1 MTLWRALLRTR
12 ETGWVILI
20 RLLVGLV
27 VFFPEGLQKLLF
39 PDILGAGRFARI
51 GIPNPDLMGPFV
63 GVIETVCGLLI
74 IVGLLTRLAT
84 IPLLIVMIVAVASTK
99 VPILLGRDVGPFQL
113 FGQDVGPFRLAADIK
128 RVGLWS
134 AQHEAR
140 ADLTMFLGLLFLLI
154 VGAGR
159 WSLDALLAARAGK
172 LRVSG
177 TAP

>member
-1 MTLWRALLRTR
+1 MIRRALLRTR

-39 PDILGAGRFARI
+39 PEILGAGRFARI
-51 GIPNPDLMGPFV
+51 GIPYPDLMGPFV
-63 GVIETVCGLLI
+63 GVVETLCGLLI
-74 IVGLLTRLAT
+74 IVGLMTRLAT
-84 IPLLIVMIVAVASTK
+84 IPLLIVMVVAVISTK
-99 VPILLGRDVGPFQL
+99 VPILLGHDVGPFQF
-113 FGQDVGPFRLAADIK
+113 FGQDIGPFRLAADIK
-128 RVGLWS
+128 RVGFWS

-159 WSLDALLAARAGK
+159 WSFDAALAVRGAR
-172 LRVSG
+172 LRVSE

>member
-63 GVIETVCGLLI
+63 GLIETVCGLLI

-99 VPILLGRDVGPFQL
+99 VPILLGHDVGPFQL
-113 FGQDVGPFRLAADIK
+113 FGQHVGPFRLAADIK
-128 RVGLWS
+128 RVGFWS

-140 ADLTMFLGLLFLLI
+140 ADLTMFLGLMFLLI

-159 WSLDALLAARAGK
+159 WSLDVRLSGRVGK
-172 LRVSG
+172 LSSFERSQ
-177 TAP
+177 

>member
-1 MTLWRALLRTR
+1 MTRWRALLRTR
-12 ETGWVILI
+12 ETSWVVLI

-39 PDILGAGRFARI
+39 TDILGAGRFARI
-51 GIPNPDLMGPFV
+51 GIPHPDLMGPFV
-63 GVIETVCGLLI
+63 GVIETACGLLI

-84 IPLLIVMIVAVASTK
+84 IPLLIVMIVAVVSTK
-99 VPILLGRDVGPFQL
+99 VPILLGHDVGPFQP

-128 RVGLWS
+128 RVGFWS

-159 WSLDALLAARAGK
+159 WSLDARLAARAGK
-172 LRVSG
+172 LRISG
-177 TAP
+177 TGP